1 MLRRRAWNRHLDRA
15 PLRLGLLAFLCSA
28 CAVSSPTT
36 SSPTAVILA
45 ITDGDTVVVSLAG
58 TTERVRLL
66 GIDTPEVARD
76 EMPAECGADLATEAL
91 SAILPIGSTVS
102 LRREVVARDH
112 YGRLLAH
119 VLPAGS
125 NRPSGLTMA
134 ERGFA
139 RALPIEPNTALAESI
154 ERAVSSAMAARRGIW
169 ALCPTSD
176 R

>member
-1 MLRRRAWNRHLDRA
+1 M
-15 PLRLGLLAFLCSA
+15 
-28 CAVSSPTT
+28 
-36 SSPTAVILA
+36 
-45 ITDGDTVVVSLAG
+45 
-58 TTERVRLL
+58 L

-102 LRREVVARDH
+102 LRREIVARDH

>member
-1 MLRRRAWNRHLDRA
+1 MAL
-15 PLRLGLLAFLCSA
+15 A
-28 CAVSSPTT
+28 CASCGSAGDGSS
-36 SSPTAVILA
+36 AVIVS
-45 ITDGDTVVVSLAG
+45 IIDGDTVVVSVSGAN
-58 TTERVRLL
+58 ERVRLL

-76 EMPAECGADLATEAL
+76 DTPAECGADLATEAL
-91 SAILPIGSTVS
+91 ATLLPIGSTVS
-102 LRREVVARDH
+102 LRREIVGRDH

-119 VLPAGS
+119 VIPEGS

-139 RALPIEPNTALAESI
+139 RALAIEPNIALAAEI
-154 ERAVSSAMAARRGIW
+154 DRAVASAMAARRGIW